1 MTGHWQLYPGQVL
14 GTLRTICFN
23 ILELSRQCLQCNL
36 ILRDYVLTGN
46 ASDVAIH
53 YDTFRT
59 VAIFGL
65 GPLETKIFEMKLIFF
80 FNKECGALA
89 LFSLCVVSWS

>member
-1 MTGHWQLYPGQVL
+1 MHT
-14 GTLRTICFN
+14 
-23 ILELSRQCLQCNL
+23 LELFKQYLNL

-80 FNKECGALA
+80 Q
-89 LFSLCVVSWS
+89 

>member
-1 MTGHWQLYPGQVL
+1 MHT
-14 GTLRTICFN
+14 
-23 ILELSRQCLQCNL
+23 LELSKQYHL
-36 ILRDYVLTGN
+36 ILRDYVVTGN

-59 VAIFGL
+59 VANFGL

-80 FNKECGALA
+80 Q
-89 LFSLCVVSWS
+89 